1 MNASIIKKS
10 IFEILKIFLS
20 STICSLLFYSL
31 ISKEAA
37 ITEPFICFFLNTASL
52 LLFLF
57 LVYRSWARVYDNS
70 NNALEY
76 FVPTI
81 TSFVVYVLTSVA
93 LYSVRFFLYM
103 WIFLP
108 TRFLEPQLAFSI
120 APLSILVT
128 YALMAVLLFATPILY
143 THRR

>member
-1 MNASIIKKS
+1 MNTNIIKKS
-10 IFEILKIFLS
+10 IFEVLKIFLS
-20 STICSLLFYSL
+20 STICSLLFYAL

-37 ITEPFICFFLNTASL
+37 LTEPFICFFLNTAAL

-57 LVYRSWARVYDNS
+57 LVYRGWARVYDNS
-70 NNALEY
+70 NNAFEY
-76 FVPTI
+76 FVPTV

-108 TRFLEPQLAFSI
+108 TRFLEPQLTSALD
-120 APLSILVT
+120 PLSIWVT

-143 THRR
+143 AHRR